1 GKERR
6 RMTGRIDE
14 LAAAPLLGR
23 PTFSTG
29 SFEAA
34 RDYVPSFSNPFALAE
49 PTGSFRLSFSHSRTE
64 LPHVRFDLIEVDC
77 DRSFVVSGSDLS
89 DRYLLQIPFAG
100 KVTVEQGGRCFVAGA
115 GSVFVINPVTPSRKH
130 WAGSCRQLMV
140 WIDRQAMWRALAP
153 ELGYEPDRSLEFSEE
168 LDASVAPAC
177 PSLVRDIVNVA
188 VEATNLEGR
197 EAHWRYVRQ
206 LERCLLVDLL
216 TALPHTYSR
225 ELDRTDAEIA
235 PYYVRRVER
244 FFRDQFERKIRL
256 SDALQ
261 VAGVSARS
269 LFYGFRV
276 HRKTTPMIYLK
287 ELRLQVARERLLR
300 AAESGGKVTAI
311 ATNCGFP
318 HLGMFSRDYKRR
330 YGESPSATLRR
341 GLS

>member
-1 GKERR
+1 
-6 RMTGRIDE
+6 IDE

-29 SFEAA
+29 CYEAA

-49 PTGSFRLSFSHSRTE
+49 PSGSFRLAFSHSRAE
-64 LPHVRFDLIEVDC
+64 LPHVRFDLIDVDC
-77 DRSFVVSGSDLS
+77 DRSFVVSGADLS
-89 DRYLLQIPFAG
+89 NRYLVQIPFAG
-100 KVTVEQGGRCFVAGA
+100 TVTVEQAGRCFVASP
-115 GSVFVINPVTPSRKH
+115 GSAFVINPVTPSRKR

-140 WIDRQAMWRALAP
+140 WIDRQAMSRALAQ
-153 ELGYEPDRSLEFSEE
+153 ELGYEPDRPLEFAEGS
-168 LDASVAPAC
+168 DASAAPAC

-188 VEATNLEGR
+188 VEATNLEAR
-197 EAHWRYVRQ
+197 DARWRYVRQ

-225 ELDRTDAEIA
+225 ELERTDAQIA
-235 PYYVRRVER
+235 PHYVRRVEQ
-244 FFRDQFERKIRL
+244 FFRDHFERELRL
-256 SDALQ
+256 SDALR

-287 ELRLQVARERLLR
+287 QLRLQVARERLLR
-300 AAESGGKVTAI
+300 AAEVGGSVTAI
-311 ATNCGFP
+311 ATSCGFP
-318 HLGMFSRDYKRR
+318 HLGMFSRDYKLR